1 MPFTDPPVVVDDD
14 DDEEKE
20 DNLLA
25 PRPKKNTSVG
35 ESAIHISRQGV
46 IKLGVG
52 PFSYIS

>member
-35 ESAIHISRQGV
+35 ESAIHISRERV

-52 PFSYIS
+52 PLSYIS